1 MEHFPYPAVV
11 RLVRYAAHYW
21 HTIDGETALR
31 GVNLIEL
38 PFRRFLAAIYY
49 WLMERT
55 AGKEEDRVRLHEEL
69 HSPLEGT
76 DPDKVSQEVVDDEMA
91 IFQAAMARQGASG

>member
-1 MEHFPYPAVV
+1 M

-21 HTIDGETALR
+21 HAIDGETALR
-31 GVNLIEL
+31 NVNLLEL
-38 PFRRFLAAIYY
+38 PPRRFLAAIYN
-49 WLMERT
+49 WLMERL
-55 AGKEEDRVRLHEEL
+55 AAKEEDRVRLHEEL

-91 IFQAAMARQGASG
+91 IFQAAMARQGAKG